1 MLKFRVGSG
10 RARNVA
16 QLLKLKKK
24 SERRNRMEQMNKTSK
39 LEISIMKDSNDLAQ
53 ATPLSMHNLNNE
65 TVNENQL
72 YSDDECCIVLEEMT
86 LPENESLDRDAKRQ
100 LRNSLS
106 LDLK

>member
-24 SERRNRMEQMNKTSK
+24 SEQRTRMELMNKTSK
-39 LEISIMKDSNDLAQ
+39 LEISIMNESIDLAQ
-53 ATPLSMHNLNNE
+53 TTPLSMPNLSDE

-72 YSDDECCIVLEEMT
+72 YSDDECCSVPEEMT
-86 LPENESLDRDAKRQ
+86 LPENKSLNRDAKRK
-100 LRNSLS
+100 SLS